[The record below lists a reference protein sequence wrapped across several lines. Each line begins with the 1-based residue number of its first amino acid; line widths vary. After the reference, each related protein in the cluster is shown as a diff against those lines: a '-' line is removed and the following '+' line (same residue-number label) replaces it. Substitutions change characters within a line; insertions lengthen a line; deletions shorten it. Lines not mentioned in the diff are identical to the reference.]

1 MPWSNKI
8 EYTLFTPTSLGL
20 GPTNEA
26 VFYHK
31 LSKTLLVTDT
41 VISVSAVPPDIIP
54 ASTLLASS
62 VSTAHV
68 YTNSSLAVSLRR
80 RVS

>member
-1 MPWSNKI
+1 MRVCQDYMPWSSEI
-8 EYTLFTPTSLGL
+8 EYTLFRPKSLGL

-31 LSKTLLVTDT
+31 RSKTLLVTDT
-41 VISVSAVPPDIIP
+41 VISVSTVPPDIIP

-62 VSTAHV
+62 VSAEHV
-68 YTNSSLAVSLRR
+68 CT
-80 RVS
+80 